1 MPWEGNVKELTGVHR
16 GRMAGEPR
24 GVGGLLAQGH
34 QLISLPASFQLL
46 KLSQS
51 FDVLK

>member
-1 MPWEGNVKELTGVHR
+1 MKELTGVHR
-16 GRMAGEPR
+16 GQMAGEPR
-24 GVGGLLAQGH
+24 GGGGLLAQDH

-46 KLSQS
+46 KLSQP